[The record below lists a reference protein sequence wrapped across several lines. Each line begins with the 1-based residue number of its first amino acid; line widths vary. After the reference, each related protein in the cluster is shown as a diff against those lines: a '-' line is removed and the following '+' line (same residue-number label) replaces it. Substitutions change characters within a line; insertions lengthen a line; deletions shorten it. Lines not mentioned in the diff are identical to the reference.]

1 MSYKYILVEIEDQV
15 GIVQLNRPEAYNAL
29 SPEMMVELIQVLEG
43 FDKDENIGSMVI
55 TGNEKAFAAGADI
68 KFMAGD
74 TKPVDML
81 KNSFINQWDRLAKI
95 SKPVIAAVS
104 GFVLGGGCELAM
116 ACDMI
121 VASETA
127 KFGQPEINIGVIPGA
142 GGTQRLTRIVGKA
155 VAMEMILNGRTL
167 SAAEALQFGL
177 VNRVTPVDSY
187 LKEAITLASEIAA
200 RAPVAVRLA
209 KQAINAAFEGSLQT
223 GIDLERNLFFMLF
236 STEDQKEGMDA
247 FINKRKAIWRGR

>member
-1 MSYKYILVEIEDQV
+1 MSYKYILVEIEDRV

-29 SPEMMVELIQVLEG
+29 SPEMMMELIEVLEG

-81 KNSFINQWDRLAKI
+81 ENSFINQWDRLAKI

-104 GFVLGGGCELAM
+104 GFVLGGGCELAL

-121 VASETA
+121 VASESA

-155 VAMEMILNGRTL
+155 LAMEMILNGRTL
-167 SAAEALQFGL
+167 SATEALQFGL

-209 KQAINAAFEGSLQT
+209 KQAINAAYEGSLQT